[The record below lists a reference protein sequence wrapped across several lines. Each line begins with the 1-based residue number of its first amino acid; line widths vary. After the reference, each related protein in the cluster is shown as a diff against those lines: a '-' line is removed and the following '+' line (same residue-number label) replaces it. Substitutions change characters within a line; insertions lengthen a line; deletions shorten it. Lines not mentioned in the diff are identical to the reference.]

1 MIKLE
6 HVLFTYCY
14 CFFFYPFFNPK
25 KRTKNPKVSLFPN
38 SWVEY
43 TVKHVKF
50 FNKLSSIEQ
59 EEFENRIVNFINSTR
74 IIGYGNMSIKHI
86 TVSTSSFYI
95 FFNSSVI
102 QKTHFDLIEIKIRV
116 SM

>member
-1 MIKLE
+1 MFYLPI
-6 HVLFTYCY
+6 VIVFSFILFLTL
-14 CFFFYPFFNPK
+14 K

-74 IIGYGNMSIKHI
+74 IIGYVYSYAENTIFNIGKTPPKLNKNK
-86 TVSTSSFYI
+86 VLSSF
-95 FFNSSVI
+95 FSW
-102 QKTHFDLIEIKIRV
+102 
-116 SM
+116 